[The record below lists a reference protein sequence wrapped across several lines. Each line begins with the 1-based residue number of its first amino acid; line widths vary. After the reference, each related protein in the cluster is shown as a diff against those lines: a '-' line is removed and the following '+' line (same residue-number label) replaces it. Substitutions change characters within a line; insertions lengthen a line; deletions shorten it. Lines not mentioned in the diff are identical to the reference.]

1 MEIEKVMVVC
11 HGNINRSPLAEA
23 VLKLYAGSA
32 LDIRSSGFVNPNR
45 RAAKKMRDAATERG
59 YDLSGHRSQL
69 ATRESLLWADLI
81 LYMDGG
87 NYKRLLG
94 MLNGG
99 AVNVVAKCL
108 GEWSLPPQKRIP
120 DPAFMRRDSNE
131 FKLTVELIEESARRC
146 VEELIG

>member
-1 MEIEKVMVVC
+1 MNKIMVVC
-11 HGNINRSPLAEA
+11 HANVFRSPMAEA
-23 VLKLYAGSA
+23 VLKFYAGSA
-32 LDIRSSGFVNPNR
+32 LEIRSAGFKKSGVL
-45 RAAKKMRDAATERG
+45 AAKKMRDAAAERG
-59 YDLSGHRSQL
+59 YDLSRHRSQL

-99 AVNVVAKCL
+99 AVDVVAKCL

-146 VEELIG
+146 AEELIG